1 MSNPTTNYPLPNYHF
16 EVYWGGTRTGFSK
29 ITGLEVATS
38 VIEYR
43 EGGYLIYNTTR
54 QPGRTL
60 YSNIILERGIFLN
73 DFDFF
78 TWWQRTYNFQ
88 EKSQQFRRDVII
100 SLLDDAHNPVVVW
113 KLLNAWPCKVKWGEL
128 NAFDNQVMM
137 ESLELIHE
145 GLVLQTNTI

>member
-1 MSNPTTNYPLPNYHF
+1 MSDPTKNYPLPNFHF
-16 EVYWGGTRTGFSK
+16 EVNWGGTRIGFSK

-43 EGGYLIYNTTR
+43 EGSYLIYNTTK

-60 YSNIILERGIFLN
+60 YSNVILERGIFLN

-88 EKSQQFRRDVII
+88 DKNLQFRRDVLI
-100 SLLDDAHNPVVVW
+100 SLLDDTHNPVMVW
-113 KLLNAWPCKVKWGEL
+113 KLLNAWPCKVKWSEL
-128 NAFDNQVMM
+128 NAIDNQVMM
-137 ESLELIHE
+137 ESLELTHE
-145 GLVLQTNTI
+145 GLVLQTNS